1 MTYGQVYHILTGML
15 DDDGYPPTP
24 EGRPAVHT
32 EGLTRRFGDT
42 EALRGVDLDVA
53 SGEVYGFLGPNGAG
67 KSTFIRILCTLVR
80 PSGGR
85 AEVAGHDVVAA
96 PHEVRLRIGCALQ
109 DAALDDGQTG
119 RELLALQ
126 GRLYGLR
133 RRDIRRR
140 LDEVLDL
147 VDIGDAIDRRIG
159 TYSGGMK
166 RRVDL
171 AAALVHDPE
180 VVFLDEPTTGL
191 DLGSRERVWAEVS
204 RLNRSLGKTIFLT
217 TQYLEEADALADRVG
232 IISGGVLVAEGS
244 PSQLKRGVGRDV
256 IVLDVRADA
265 SRAASGLGDLDYV
278 DSAVSEGDRL
288 VVSTPDAS
296 AALSPLAAELGRRG
310 VEVASIAVRTPTL
323 DDVFR
328 EMTRAP
334 LGPAPV
340 PVGTR

>member
-1 MTYGQVYHILTGML
+1 MGMS
-15 DDDGYPPTP
+15 DGIGYP
-24 EGRPAVHT
+24 GGAQRVASVRT
-32 EGLTRRFGDT
+32 EGLVRRFGAT
-42 EALRGVDLDVA
+42 TALRGVDLDVP

-67 KSTFIRILCTLVR
+67 KSTLIRILCTLVR
-80 PSGGR
+80 PTEGR
-85 AEVAGHDVVAA
+85 AVVAGHDVVAD
-96 PHEVRLRIGCALQ
+96 PHGVRLRIGCALQ
-109 DAALDDGQTG
+109 AAALDEGQTG

-147 VDIGDAIDRRIG
+147 VAIGEAIDRRIKS
-159 TYSGGMK
+159 YSGGMK

-180 VVFLDEPTTGL
+180 VIFLDEPTTGL
-191 DLGSRERVWAEVS
+191 DLDSRERVWEEVS
-204 RLNRSLGKTIFLT
+204 RLNRELGKTIFLT

-232 IISGGVLVAEGS
+232 IIAGGVLVAEGS
-244 PSQLKRGVGRDV
+244 PRELKRGVGREV

-265 SRAASGLGDLDYV
+265 SDAAAGLADLEYV
-278 DSAVSEGDRL
+278 DSAVSEGTRL

-296 AALSPLAAELGRRG
+296 AALSPLAAELGRVG

-328 EMTRAP
+328 ELTRAP
-334 LGPAPV
+334 SGREPVVQGAAP
-340 PVGTR
+340 